1 MSRLVPTTFTGLAA
15 GPSDVRDL
23 TVASGLKRKLPEQ
36 DAVAGTPLET
46 DESVAE
52 KIRTASLGL
61 LRNTTHPSPDL
72 EKQHELS
79 TLDFM
84 NATIQEQIEYIK
96 RPDWVKTHDNLS
108 SPVLTWFSENSM
120 TVARRT
126 PARTATFCLTYG
138 QRAAIYYLSY
148 GSPVKVSYGYSID
161 TDAAVEYLRK
171 HYVLDDKTHDPE
183 HKQESIRQF
192 KQRQFRLERMQSSA
206 ITSVM
211 SVSPDSV
218 PPVFRIACFPM
229 GLGKTVITAFSAI
242 TALCTTEGRRISD
255 LIYAQKCREP
265 ETGFRRE
272 TTADGSA
279 IDQKRIAPLFVFFV
293 PKHMEAH
300 WEQTAYDCVP
310 EVARLHQKGVFLS
323 DTLQIWKG
331 TPKAQN
337 FSVSRCYEE
346 GKPTLWILPLGTS
359 SLDVLY
365 ASPDIAVSGVVY
377 DEMDVNLT
385 KMGNKTR
392 SIVAGPVVVVQATV
406 ESLAVHFQSQQKN
419 NFLQGIVGFHAMK
432 SERDLKSNLRSGN
445 YDEIS
450 RALTCSAR
458 LHMCMPPVKLMQMV
472 AEASSHKM
480 PRGITRHSVTTR
492 KSIYD
497 VLCYGNL
504 SERDISSAIS
514 SYLYSALQNHVTATS
529 QLKQKLCAIAYAKT
543 EGADQVVDFEALRE
557 PVQKVVDEMYPTSS
571 ETHYDV
577 LGLRF
582 EDCWGYV
589 GKEKLEAARKA
600 ARIKHHPDKNP
611 DDVEGATRM
620 FQKIEQAYDVLSNYV
635 KKMRYDGTLLMARKK
650 IDCDATVRNFF
661 EKKISAFSKCDK
673 CAGSRFR
680 FCPGNDNAHCVG
692 CHPHPVSFSDEI
704 SSYDF
709 SPAETTVPMSGRDAV
724 VSLLVQRLGDPKA
737 RVVLFCNQYS
747 LEFLDAVRKKEK
759 NLVVLTFPK
768 GSKKDT
774 RARTI
779 AKFSA
784 PHERHPFP
792 MLMIM
797 SKEEIRGSDLKNVTS
812 VVVYGKAHDDERR
825 QVIGR
830 CLRMGDTPR
839 QDIMIPVYE
848 VIA

>member
-1 MSRLVPTTFTGLAA
+1 MNSLATATATRGLENAVD
-15 GPSDVRDL
+15 S
-23 TVASGLKRKLPEQ
+23 ASGSALKRKVPEA
-36 DAVAGTPLET
+36 DIAPDVPAES

-52 KIRTASLGL
+52 KIRTVSLAL
-61 LRNTTHPSPDL
+61 LQNTAHPPQDL
-72 EKQHELS
+72 DKLHEVS

-84 NATIQEQIEYIK
+84 NATIREQTEYIK
-96 RPDWVKTHDNLS
+96 RPDWVATHDNLS
-108 SPVLTWFSENSM
+108 SPVLSWFSENPLI
-120 TVARRT
+120 VARHT
-126 PARTATFCLTYG
+126 PARTSRFDLTYG

-161 TDAAVEYLRK
+161 INAAVEHLRE
-171 HYVLDDKTHDPE
+171 YFVLNNKSRDPE
-183 HKQESIRQF
+183 RAQQYIKLF
-192 KQRQFRLERMQSSA
+192 KQRQIRLQRMKSSET
-206 ITSVM
+206 TSVM

-229 GLGKTVITAFSAI
+229 GLGKTVITTFSAI

-272 TTADGSA
+272 TTADDSA
-279 IDQKRIAPLFVFFV
+279 FEQNRIAPLFVFFV

-310 EVARLHQKGVFLS
+310 EVARMHQKGVFLS
-323 DTLQIWKG
+323 DTVQIWRG
-331 TPKAQN
+331 TPKGQN
-337 FSVSRCYEE
+337 FSVSRCYED

-406 ESLAVHFQSQQKN
+406 ESLAVHFRSQQKN

-432 SERDLKSNLRSGN
+432 SECDLKCNLQMGN

-480 PRGITRHSVTTR
+480 PRGITRHRVTTR

-504 SERDISSAIS
+504 RERDISSAIS
-514 SYLYSALQNHVTATS
+514 DYLYSELKDHVTATA
-529 QLKQKLCAIAYAKT
+529 QLKQKLCAIAYARM
-543 EGADQVVDFEALRE
+543 EGAHQVVDFEALRD

-577 LGLRF
+577 LGLRY
-582 EDCWGYV
+582 EDCHSI
-589 GKEKLEAARKA
+589 GKEQVDAARKV

-611 DDVEGATRM
+611 NDVEGATRM
-620 FQKIEQAYDVLSNYV
+620 FQKIEQAYDVLSDYL
-635 KKMRYDGTLLMARKK
+635 KKMKYDDTLCMARKK
-650 IDCDATVRNFF
+650 IDCDAVVRNFF
-661 EKKISAFSKCDK
+661 EKKISAFSKCDT
-673 CAGSRFR
+673 CSGSRFR
-680 FCPGNDNAHCVG
+680 FCPGNDNAYCVG
-692 CHPHPVSFSDEI
+692 CHPHPVSVNDEI
-704 SSYDF
+704 SALDF

-747 LEFLDAVRKKEK
+747 LVFLDAVMKKERS
-759 NLVVLTFPK
+759 LEVLTFPK
-768 GSKKDT
+768 GSQKDT

-812 VVVYGKAHDDERR
+812 VVVYGRARDDERK

-830 CLRMGDTPR
+830 CLRMGVTPR
-839 QDIMIPVYE
+839 DELMIPVYE
-848 VIA
+848 IV